1 MTGPAEVFA
10 MAAGEDNRA
19 VTARSGISGF
29 FTARWMGEVPLEKL
43 FWRDTIIVGTAINI
57 AATLASLGLLAAKVP
72 LLVAL
77 AVHFGPLPY
86 NLFLAFAVWRT
97 ADRRGGWAG
106 FFCQTISL
114 LWLIA
119 AIVI

>member
-1 MTGPAEVFA
+1 
-10 MAAGEDNRA
+10 MAAGDDANRHVA
-19 VTARSGISGF
+19 GRSGIGGF
-29 FTARWMGEVPLEKL
+29 FAARWMGEIPLGRL
-43 FWRDTIIVGTAINI
+43 FWRDTIVVGTAINI
-57 AATLASLGLLAAKVP
+57 AATFASLGLLAAKAP
-72 LLVAL
+72 LLIAL

-106 FFCQTISL
+106 FFYQTLSL

>member
-1 MTGPAEVFA
+1 
-10 MAAGEDNRA
+10 MATGEDANRTVA
-19 VTARSGISGF
+19 ARSGIGGF
-29 FTARWMGEVPLEKL
+29 FAARWMGEVPLERL
-43 FWRDTIIVGTAINI
+43 FWRDMIVIGTAINI
-57 AATLASLGLLAAKVP
+57 ATSLAALGLLAVKAP

-86 NLFLAFAVWRT
+86 NLFLTFAVWRT
-97 ADRRGGWAG
+97 AGRRGGWAG

>member
-1 MTGPAEVFA
+1 MTGSRVLP
-10 MAAGEDNRA
+10 MAAGEDANRQ
-19 VTARSGISGF
+19 VARRGGIGGF
-29 FTARWMGEVPLEKL
+29 FTARWRGEVPLATL
-43 FWRDTIIVGTAINI
+43 FWRDTIVIGTAINI
-57 AATLASLGLLAAKVP
+57 AATVASLGLLAAKVP
-72 LLVAL
+72 LWVAL

-106 FFCQTISL
+106 FFCQTMSL

>member
-1 MTGPAEVFA
+1 
-10 MAAGEDNRA
+10 MAGGEEANRA
-19 VTARSGISGF
+19 TTARRGILGF
-29 FTARWMGEVPLEKL
+29 FVSRWMGEVPLGRL
-43 FWRDTIIVGTAINI
+43 FWRDMIVVGTAINI
-57 AATLASLGLLAAKVP
+57 AATFASLGLLAAKAP
-72 LLVAL
+72 LWVAL

-106 FFCQTISL
+106 FFCQTVSL